1 MGTQLPSSERGRNP
15 QFSPHVY
22 CGQTAGWTKMPLGV
36 GTEVS
41 LGPGDAVLDGDPAPP
56 KRCMAPSFRPM
67 STVANGWMDED
78 VTWYGSR
85 PGHIVLDG
93 DPAPPPAKGAQQ
105 PPLFSADVNHG
116 HGRPSQLLLS
126 PCHFRPHRSTSQM
139 RPIATDGVMVCRSV
153 CRSRP

>member
-1 MGTQLPSSERGRNP
+1 
-15 QFSPHVY
+15 
-22 CGQTAGWTKMPLGV
+22 MPLGV

-105 PPLFSADVNHG
+105 PPS
-116 HGRPSQLLLS
+116 
-126 PCHFRPHRSTSQM
+126 FRPMSIM
-139 RPIATDGVMVCRSV
+139 ATVAHLSYC
-153 CRSRP
+153 